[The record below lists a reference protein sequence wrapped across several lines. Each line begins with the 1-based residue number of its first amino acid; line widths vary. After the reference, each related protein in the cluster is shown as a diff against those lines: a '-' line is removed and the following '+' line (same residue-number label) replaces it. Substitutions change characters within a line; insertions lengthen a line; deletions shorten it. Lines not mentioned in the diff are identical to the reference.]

1 MEKKMIA
8 VFFMILFLAG
18 VQNALS
24 QTAVKMEVVEMMICT
39 GVQDRVPVGT
49 DTMFLKTVGQLFC
62 YTKVTGAGE
71 SAKLSH
77 VWYHNDQEMARVDLN
92 VMADTWRTWSSKKI
106 VEEWIGSWRVD
117 VVSESGEVLK
127 SMAFTVQ

>member
-49 DTMFLKTVGQLFC
+49 DTMFLKTVGQLYC

>member
-18 VQNALS
+18 VQNALCEKE
-24 QTAVKMEVVEMMICT
+24 VNMEVVEMMICT
-39 GVQDRVPVGT
+39 GVQHRVPVGT
-49 DTMFLKTVGQLFC
+49 DTMFLKTVGQLYC

-92 VMADTWRTWSSKKI
+92 VMADTWRTWSSKKLA
-106 VEEWIGSWRVD
+106 EEWTGKWRVD
-117 VVSESGEVLK
+117 AISESGQVLK

>member
-49 DTMFLKTVGQLFC
+49 DTVFLKTVGQLYC

>member
-1 MEKKMIA
+1 MMKKMVVI
-8 VFFMILFLAG
+8 FFMVLFVFA
-18 VQNALS
+18 VQNSLA
-24 QTAVKMEVVEMMICT
+24 QTTANMEVVEMMICT
-39 GVQDRVPVGT
+39 GIQDRVPVGT
-49 DTMFLKTVGQLFC
+49 DTLFLKTVGQLYC

-117 VVSESGEVLK
+117 VVSESAEVLK

>member
-1 MEKKMIA
+1 MIKKMLVI
-8 VFFMILFLAG
+8 FFMVMFVLA
-18 VQNALS
+18 VQNSPA
-24 QTAVKMEVVEMMICT
+24 QTTVNMEVVEMMICT

-49 DTMFLKTVGQLFC
+49 DTMFLKTVGQLYC

-92 VMADTWRTWSSKKI
+92 IMADTWRTWSSKKI
-106 VEEWIGSWRVD
+106 AEEWTGKWRVD

-127 SMAFTVQ
+127 SISFTVQ

>member
-1 MEKKMIA
+1 MMKKMVVI
-8 VFFMILFLAG
+8 FFMVLFVFA
-18 VQNALS
+18 VQNSLA
-24 QTAVKMEVVEMMICT
+24 QTTANMEVVEMMICT

-49 DTMFLKTVGQLFC
+49 DTLFLKTVGQLYC

-71 SAKLSH
+71 STKLSH
-77 VWYHNDQEMARVDLN
+77 VWYHNNQEMARVDLN

-106 VEEWIGSWRVD
+106 AEEWTGKWRVD
-117 VVSESGEVLK
+117 VVSESGEILK

>member
-1 MEKKMIA
+1 MMKKMVVI
-8 VFFMILFLAG
+8 FFMVLFVFTVLNSLA
-18 VQNALS
+18 
-24 QTAVKMEVVEMMICT
+24 QTTANMEVVEMMICT

-49 DTMFLKTVGQLFC
+49 DTLFLKTVGQLYC

-77 VWYHNDQEMARVDLN
+77 VWYHNNQEMARVDLN

-106 VEEWIGSWRVD
+106 AEEWTGKWRVD
-117 VVSESGEVLK
+117 VVSESGEILK